1 VCHCSKGNGG
11 KLNSIELILRSHEV
25 IFCSV
30 KYDHERV
37 SYLSQRMV
45 DKVASKLDHVI
56 RNGDPVQT
64 YPGCLN
70 LSFAFVEGM
79 DEIY

>member
-1 VCHCSKGNGG
+1 MCHCSKRNEGR
-11 KLNSIELILRSHEV
+11 LNSIELILRSHKV
-25 IFCSV
+25 IFCTQ
-30 KYDHERV
+30 YDHERV